1 MDRENKIK
9 VAQRAMLISGIFCG
23 VVALLLI
30 LNFWHM
36 KQHEPLESEVI
47 EALVKRLSQEPNNE
61 VLKEEIRSFDLLAR
75 KAYFTSK
82 WQVKAGTWLLLIGG
96 IVLAVSMK
104 IYTDL
109 RAGIDP
115 PEALTEGLLK
125 ARANAQYWL
134 FLSGGLILGLS
145 LVAGVLTNDY
155 LKDYDRMAV
164 TAEPSGEQ
172 SDVEVIDV
180 FGGEQS
186 AENDTADSQANE
198 GAGIDQEESQEGASD
213 ESAGKTAGGT
223 VSAPAPAV
231 ASTASSVS
239 FNPEDFKLNH
249 ATFRGYMGLGVS
261 FRKNIPV
268 DWNGPS
274 GQNIKW
280 KVAFSKPGFN
290 SPVIWGDKIFISGGD
305 KNGLV
310 VACYNRNTG
319 QLLWEKDVK
328 DIPGSP
334 AVMPKVTEDT
344 GYAAASLAVDGKGVY
359 AIFANGDVVA
369 ISLEGKQLWGRNLGV
384 PKNHYAHASSLQV
397 WNNKIVVQYDT
408 HTGGRMLALNT
419 ANGESVWDV
428 KRPVQISWA
437 SPALIKVDG
446 KIQIVTSADPYVMG
460 HDLATGEELWK
471 VEAMMGEVGPSIA
484 FDDGLVFASQ
494 EYARTLA
501 IDPKSP
507 ETYVWEDDEYM
518 SEVGSPVAHDGLMYM
533 ATSFGVVVCYDAK
546 TGEKQWEKEFDNE
559 IYSSPVIAD
568 GKLYIIDKEGI
579 THIMKA
585 DKSGTVIAEP
595 ELGEPG
601 FAIPAFADGV
611 LYLRGTKNLYCIGN

>member
-1 MDRENKIK
+1 MDKENRIK
-9 VAQRAMLISGIFCG
+9 VAHRAMLISGIFCG

-36 KQHEPLESEVI
+36 KQHEPLESEAI

-82 WQVKAGTWLLLIGG
+82 WQIKAGTWLLLIGG
-96 IVLAVSMK
+96 IVLAVSIK
-104 IYTDL
+104 FYTDL

-155 LKDYDRMAV
+155 LNEYDRMAV
-164 TAEPSGEQ
+164 SADPAGEQ
-172 SDVEVIDV
+172 SDVEVIEV

-186 AENDTADSQANE
+186 VENATPDPEVNQGE
-198 GAGIDQEESQEGASD
+198 GVDQEESSEPS
-213 ESAGKTAGGT
+213 EPSTEGT
-223 VSAPAPAV
+223 VAAAVPTPAPA
-231 ASTASSVS
+231 AATVS
-239 FNPEDFKLNH
+239 GGAFKRNDFKLNH

-261 FRKNIPV
+261 YRKNIPV
-268 DWNGPS
+268 DWDGPS
-274 GQNIKW
+274 GKNIKW
-280 KVAFSKPGFN
+280 KVAFSKPGYN

-305 KNGLV
+305 KNGLL

-319 QLLWEKDVK
+319 QLLWEKEVK
-328 DIPGSP
+328 DVPGSP
-334 AVMPKVTEDT
+334 AAMPRVTEDT
-344 GYAAASLAVDGKGVY
+344 GLAAATLAVDGKGVY
-359 AIFANGDVVA
+359 AIFANGDIVA
-369 ISLEGKQLWGRNLGV
+369 FSMEGKQLWGRNLGV
-384 PKNHYAHASSLQV
+384 PNNHYGHSSSLQV
-397 WNNKIVVQYDT
+397 WDNMIVVQYDT
-408 HTGGRMLALNT
+408 NTQGRMLALNVT
-419 ANGESVWDV
+419 NGESVWDV
-428 KRPVQISWA
+428 KRPVHISWA
-437 SPALIKVDG
+437 SPALIEVDG
-446 KIQIVTSADPYVMG
+446 KIQIVTSADPYVSG

-501 IDPKSP
+501 IDPKAP

-518 SEVGSPVAHDGLMYM
+518 SEVGSPVAYDGLMYM

-559 IYSSPVIAD
+559 IWSSPVIAE
-568 GKLYIIDKEGI
+568 GKLYIVDKEGI

-595 ELGEPG
+595 ELGEQG
-601 FAIPAFADGV
+601 FALPAFADGV
-611 LYLRGTKNLYCIGN
+611 IYLRGTKNLYCIGE